1 MKWIVFA
8 LMFVALYGLLIR
20 DEQMCQARFDQVAA
34 QLELQLEDA
43 LKVTTKWLISGGI
56 AL

>member
-1 MKWIVFA
+1 MKWIIFG
-8 LMFVALYGLLIR
+8 LMFIALYGLLTR

-43 LKVTTKWLISGGI
+43 LKVITK
-56 AL
+56 

>member
-8 LMFVALYGLLIR
+8 LMFIALYGLLTR

-43 LKVTTKWLISGGI
+43 LEVTTK
-56 AL
+56 